1 MTKGSFG
8 QGSGRI
14 HLPRAVLALLAVL
27 LLALGAAALA
37 SAHGSAEH
45 GVGPLSRYWWLF
57 AVVVLAIGVFTLL
70 RLRDRISSTE
80 VDSTAQAR
88 LNRGAL
94 VVIAILTAAV
104 PLALYFVHNPPPSQA
119 GSCAECSPLFPTVT
133 ARSTS
138 NPLDVPTKAPSQAST
153 FKLPLEPI
161 LLTLGALLAV
171 LVAVGLIVLYLRL
184 RGLTSTQGDV
194 NGAPPLALDEDDV
207 DEAALGDAVLA
218 GREAL
223 AGEARAAII
232 ACYAAMETSL
242 AAAGVTRLESD
253 SPADLLNR
261 ARERGV
267 VGGPAPRLLAALF
280 REARFSTHPMNTR
293 HLDQARGALDE
304 ITGQLTARQEALNA
318 AAAAGDGA
326 RSEAGAP

>member
-27 LLALGAAALA
+27 LLALGAAALT

-45 GVGPLSRYWWLF
+45 GVGPLSRYWWIF
-57 AVVVLAIGVFTLL
+57 AVAALAIGGFTLV
-70 RLRDRISSTE
+70 RLRDRISSGE
-80 VDSTAQAR
+80 PDSTAQAR
-88 LNRGAL
+88 LNRGVL
-94 VVIAILTAAV
+94 VVIAMLTAAV
-104 PLALYFVHNPPPSQA
+104 PVGLFLVHNPPNSQD
-119 GSCAECSPLFPTVT
+119 GPCAPCAPLLVTGPTGANRSPI
-133 ARSTS
+133 S
-138 NPLDVPTKAPSQAST
+138 VPTKAAGQPT
-153 FKLPLEPI
+153 DFKLPLGAI
-161 LLTLGALLAV
+161 LLALGFLVAV
-171 LVAVGLIVLYLRL
+171 LVVAGFIVLYLRL
-184 RGLTSTQGDV
+184 RGLTSTQSDV

-207 DEAALGDAVLA
+207 DEAALGEAVLA

-280 REARFSTHPMNTR
+280 REARFSTHPMSTR

-304 ITGQLTARQEALNA
+304 ITGQLTARQEAMNA